1 MFNKSHAVYYDI
13 LKKEIRKK
21 KLSKIAKFIKSNF
34 PSPITVVGMGL
45 SGTLIATFIASKI
58 NCNLCIVRKSND
70 TDNHSSRR
78 FEAGEEFSEYI
89 IVDDCIST
97 GKTVDNIKSVLV
109 GKNCLGVV
117 LFNNYPVSGLPELL
131 ASENV
136 FGFTNTGKVIT
147 VFE

>member
-1 MFNKSHAVYYDI
+1 MSKTHAVYYDI
-13 LKKEIRKK
+13 LKSNIIKR

-45 SGTLIATFIASKI
+45 SGTLVATFIASKI
-58 NCNLCIVRKSND
+58 NCNLCIIRKSTD

-97 GKTVDNIKSVLV
+97 GKTVDRIKDVLV
-109 GKNCLGVV
+109 GKECLGVV
-117 LFNNYPVSGLPELL
+117 LFNNHPVGVLPELL
-131 ASENV
+131 ANENV
-136 FGFTNTGKVIT
+136 FGFTSTGKVIT